1 MFDILVH
8 DDGDDE
14 NDDGDEDN
22 GGDDDDKLPPF
33 WGSTKYKG
41 KNTLHLQPYRLF
53 GLLHRDPK

>member
-1 MFDILVH
+1 MKRQRRCQLSQDKLHCLSGVFDILVH

-33 WGSTKYKG
+33 
-41 KNTLHLQPYRLF
+41 
-53 GLLHRDPK
+53 